1 MNPDYLPEREKAWVE
16 EQKIV
21 GYLLNL
27 AHPIGGPKARFFQ
40 SRGFNAGAWEGMA
53 DALRHHARHNRVSK
67 IKVTRYATNYSLDC
81 NLPTPDRS
89 GPCVRT
95 VWEIRP
101 DDSRPR
107 LITAH
112 PLG

>member
-1 MNPDYLPEREKAWVE
+1 MIPDHLPGREKAWVD

-27 AHPIGGPKARFFQ
+27 AHSTGGPKAKFFQ
-40 SRGFNAGAWEGMA
+40 RRGFDAGDWESMA

-67 IKVTRYATNYSLDC
+67 IKVTPYATNYSLDC
-81 NLPTPDRS
+81 NLPTPDQS
-89 GPCVRT
+89 CPCIRT

-101 DDSRPR
+101 DGSRPR